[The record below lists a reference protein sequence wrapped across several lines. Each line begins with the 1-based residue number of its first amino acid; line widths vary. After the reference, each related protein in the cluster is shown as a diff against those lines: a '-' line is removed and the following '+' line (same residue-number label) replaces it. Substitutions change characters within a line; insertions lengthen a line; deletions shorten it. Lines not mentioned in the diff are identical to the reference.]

1 MPNSTDNEQLN
12 FMFLKMSAAN
22 FKIYPLKY
30 SWNCPGRRA
39 TGYRLGL
46 VHCFGNLAVLF
57 KGT

>member
-1 MPNSTDNEQLN
+1 MPISTDNDQLN
-12 FMFLKMSAAN
+12 FMFLKMAASK
-22 FKIYPLKY
+22 FTIYPLKY